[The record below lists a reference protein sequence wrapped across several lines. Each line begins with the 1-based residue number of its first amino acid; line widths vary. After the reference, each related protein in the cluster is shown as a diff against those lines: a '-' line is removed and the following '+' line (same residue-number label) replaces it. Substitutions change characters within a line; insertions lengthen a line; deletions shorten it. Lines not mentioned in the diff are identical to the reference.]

1 MMTVR
6 IKKLF
11 KGYLASIRD
20 YIVMECIS
28 KGLTLRIIYEDGY
41 MDLAPE
47 MLRKGLQFTE
57 GSLKSKFTN
66 RKYQLIDFYWIPN
79 FHRQSMTAPSSHSE
93 RNSLTRT

>member
-28 KGLTLRIIYEDGY
+28 KNLTLRIIYQGNY

-47 MLRKGLQFTE
+47 MLKKGLQLTE
-57 GSLKSKFTN
+57 GSFKSKFNN

-79 FHRQSMTAPSSHSE
+79 FHRQSMAALSSHAE
-93 RNSLTRT
+93 